1 MNSSPLSSQNVAQ
14 LIEHL
19 LNTRDPAFVNI
30 RQILK
35 NKIEEKNDFPVK
47 TPNYEEFYD
56 EKNTKKQFN
65 EQELKII
72 ELEKK
77 VYDLN
82 LELKKITENNVI
94 QINKAKTE
102 GFNEGFNRGKEEG
115 YKKAKE
121 EFDLKLKEIQEK
133 IISLLSQIEASKKEI
148 FNNAH
153 TILLNLCFEI
163 AKRIIKSE
171 SQINKDVVLNV
182 LKRSLSFISDREKI
196 IIRVCKDELE
206 TVANRKDFW
215 MPVSERF
222 ESITIEPDDRIEKG
236 GCIIES
242 NSGIVDA
249 RLGVQFEELK
259 EIINDIWDKVL
270 SSQQTIKQE

>member
-77 VYDLN
+77 VYELN